1 MSAGGLPVLD
11 VAGLTIGVREGLII
25 LIALLGLYM
34 LLEFWRMRRLRRRQG
49 GGLLQEP
56 LADVEPLS
64 TVDMIAARHSQA
76 EHPGS
81 PREPEVPPLEAQRAS
96 GASSPDCQDLLRD
109 IDQLRDELDA
119 VRGELAGLRADM
131 QQELAHMRA
140 AQTVSPL
147 YGDAMQMALA
157 GHDATRIA
165 ERCGIARAEA
175 DLVVALA
182 RSQSAAPQ

>member
-1 MSAGGLPVLD
+1 MSAGGLPVLE

-25 LIALLGLYM
+25 LITLLGLYM
-34 LLEFWRMRRLRRRQG
+34 LLEFWRMRRLRRRQAEAG
-49 GGLLQEP
+49 SLLREPTNTPEPDQEQ
-56 LADVEPLS
+56 LTTVEL
-64 TVDMIAARHSQA
+64 IAARQSQHDEEDFSGVRDRA
-76 EHPGS
+76 PQAS
-81 PREPEVPPLEAQRAS
+81 PVQ
-96 GASSPDCQDLLRD
+96 QDLLRD
-109 IDQLRDELDA
+109 VDQLRDELDA

-182 RSQSAAPQ
+182 RSQSATPQ